1 MPLGRGVS
9 EQLCGAELPN
19 ALNHISFILPFPK
32 NLCFFCHSL
41 LKSTAVRYIS
51 FPRGHKHFSFLLFFI
66 SPPIPNNGVHSIL
79 YILSIVKSEKL
90 FWHLPCALLHY
101 LLASYIPKSW
111 QIICGEQR
119 RCDHWVFLLLR
130 TGMHYS
136 VAPRAAVLIAFTL
149 AGELEDFCSRL
160 DWWRRQCREQSMEPG
175 LRAESKLSPQQRG
188 SPGAIWG
195 TSDKVHET
203 STTHFKGAKG
213 KSLSAAV
220 SKTNQ
225 YWTSTNVLTEPEFY
239 IYKTKF

>member
-119 RCDHWVFLLLR
+119 RYDHWVFLLLR

-160 DWWRRQCREQSMEPG
+160 DWWRRQCREQRKAWSLDWGLSQSSAPSREAALGQSEEHLTRFMRPAQLTSKEP
-175 LRAESKLSPQQRG
+175 KG
-188 SPGAIWG
+188 S
-195 TSDKVHET
+195 HYLQ
-203 STTHFKGAKG
+203 
-213 KSLSAAV
+213 LSA
-220 SKTNQ
+220 KLTNIEQ
-225 YWTSTNVLTEPEFY
+225 ALMS
-239 IYKTKF
+239 